1 MQDKLKQYLTE
12 HGYKNIYIDF
22 MPAAEKVSDAIGLMK
37 WDAPV
42 SQTVGE
48 VTHYIQIQ
56 VRRKSYDEAKNDCR
70 SIMELLDSGMD
81 ERLIWLDEVS
91 SCIARPRRAPLILE
105 RGAGYTTFYCEIA
118 VWMNE

>member
-56 VRRKSYDEAKNDCR
+56 VRRKSYDEAKK
-70 SIMELLDSGMD
+70 
-81 ERLIWLDEVS
+81 RLPEYYGTS
-91 SCIARPRRAPLILE
+91 
-105 RGAGYTTFYCEIA
+105 
-118 VWMNE
+118 

>member
-42 SQTVGE
+42 SQTFRE

-56 VRRKSYDEAKNDCR
+56 IRRKSYDEAKNDCR

>member
-42 SQTVGE
+42 SQTFGE

-56 VRRKSYDEAKNDCR
+56 IRRKSYDEAKNDCR
-70 SIMELLDSGMD
+70 SIMELFDSGMD

-118 VWMNE
+118 IWMNE